1 MVSPSFSLLCTLC
14 LVVVFLTKAQAF
26 GFSTDLIHRDSPQ
39 SPFYN
44 PSSTKMDRLNNA
56 IKRSFSRAAHLK
68 QSLSQ
73 SHSPN
78 TIQSEIIPD
87 SGEYLMKLSIGT
99 PPVETLGIA
108 DTGSDLTW
116 TQCKPCRRC
125 YKQSAPLFN
134 PKNSSTYRELSCQSQ
149 PCQDISQDN
158 PSACHNNIC
167 HYDLTYGDR
176 SYSTGTLATETF
188 TLGSTSSRPVSVPKM
203 IFGCGHHSGGTFN
216 NFSTGIIGLGG
227 GSFSLVSQLGVG
239 KFSYCLSGFFGNE
252 SNKINFGDNAAMVS
266 VSGVVVSTP
275 IIPNEI
281 STFYYLTLKSIMVG
295 NKTLTHKKKMKSS
308 NCDNNA
314 TADHEQQA
322 GNIII
327 DSGTTLTLLPSHL
340 YRNLESQLRKTIKA
354 KPSEDPQGLL
364 GLCYSDTN
372 INLPNIT
379 FKFTGAELELPPM
392 NTFVQRGKL
401 VCLGMVPS
409 DDIAIFGNLNQ
420 INVLI
425 GYDLVKKQLSFM
437 PTDCRKINN

>member
-1 MVSPSFSLLCTLC
+1 MVSISFSLLCTLC
-14 LVVVFLTKAQAF
+14 LVVAFLIKAQAF
-26 GFSTDLIHRDSPQ
+26 GFTADLIHRDSPQ

-44 PSSTKMDRLNNA
+44 PLSTKMDRLNNA

-68 QSLSQ
+68 QSLCQ

-125 YKQSAPLFN
+125 YKQKAPLFN
-134 PKNSSTYRELSCQSQ
+134 PKNSSTYRELSC
-149 PCQDISQDN
+149 
-158 PSACHNNIC
+158 H
-167 HYDLTYGDR
+167 
-176 SYSTGTLATETF
+176 TGTIATETF

-252 SNKINFGDNAAMVS
+252 TDVTINKINFGDNAAMVS
-266 VSGVVVSTP
+266 GSGVVVSTP

-281 STFYYLTLKSIMVG
+281 STFYYLTLKNIMVG
-295 NKTLTHKKKMKSS
+295 NKTLTHKTKMKSS

-354 KPSEDPQGLL
+354 KPSKDPQGLL

-372 INLPNIT
+372 IDLPNIT

-392 NTFVQRGKL
+392 NTFVRRGKL